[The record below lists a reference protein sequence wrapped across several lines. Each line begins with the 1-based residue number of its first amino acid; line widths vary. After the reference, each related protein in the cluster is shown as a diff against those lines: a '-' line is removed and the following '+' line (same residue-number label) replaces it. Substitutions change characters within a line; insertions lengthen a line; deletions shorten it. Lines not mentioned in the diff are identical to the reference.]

1 MIVRYLLLLPIILFC
16 FTASDPHFGYKHPQK
31 DINSSQVKELPW
43 MSITAFE
50 KYLRDHDDRVSDE
63 FIVSDY
69 FYPTVNFWFLIYTQ
83 FTSNHVVLHD
93 KNNLSLI
100 YKVLDFSQLKAQGL

>member
-1 MIVRYLLLLPIILFC
+1 MIVRYLLIFPIILFC
-16 FTASDPHFGYKHPQK
+16 FTASDPHFGNSSRNK
-31 DINSSQVKELPW
+31 DKLSSQVKELPW
-43 MSITAFE
+43 MSVNAFE
-50 KYLRDHDDRVSDE
+50 KYLKDHDDRVANE